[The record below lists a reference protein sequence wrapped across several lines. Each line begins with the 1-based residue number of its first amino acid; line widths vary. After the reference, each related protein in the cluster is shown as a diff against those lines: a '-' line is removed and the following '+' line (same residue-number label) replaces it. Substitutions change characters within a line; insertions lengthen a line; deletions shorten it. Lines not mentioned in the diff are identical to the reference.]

1 MTPPDFLFRV
11 SPLKL
16 HVRTATQTHGE
27 PAVYELFCRLNTTC
41 DKQETKQE
49 GEPAASAVQWSIWKT
64 YDEFQAFDN
73 QMRAVRESLFAKMMV
88 TVVFAPGHRMRAFFH
103 QDHTPG
109 FLEKRRAELD
119 FYMQRVM
126 LFPNVAEFS
135 KKRGGCKVLA
145 DFIGAE
151 QHIDCS
157 GLLVPMSPNMNV
169 SGDFSSSMG
178 MRRDDSTN
186 SDNRVSCVS
195 GVGTGDKVN
204 SVRKK
209 SRLEIEEEVAL
220 RCGDH
225 ELKRF
230 KKHARLFRK
239 ENDPVAAATAF
250 VEFLLKTFDPEF
262 AGWIVQRFVR
272 SLRSAEKREALR
284 AAASLSMASTDVDR
298 MEESRSQRRNCRTSS
313 QDDEGAD
320 HGVEKYGTFAMQC
333 NGTVVDSWFTCSHL
347 ISSVMV
353 EFLRVDQ
360 KLQGL
365 SDRHQ
370 NSDARAS
377 DPAILGRISRKKA
390 NRQILERVNALSNGD
405 ALTVDKFKQAAKALG
420 NQGMSGQ
427 AFADFLR
434 LTYGKQEA
442 EKLLLLVVEVI
453 PQPLVQQELRVA
465 LVR

>member
-41 DKQETKQE
+41 DQQEAQQE
-49 GEPAASAVQWSIWKT
+49 GEPAAAAAVQWSIWKT

-73 QMRAVRESLFAKMMV
+73 QMRAVRECLFAKMMV

-103 QDHTPG
+103 QDHTPS

-178 MRRDDSTN
+178 MQRDDSTN
-186 SDNRVSCVS
+186 SDNRVSCAS

-204 SVRKK
+204 SVRKR

-230 KKHARLFRK
+230 KKHARFFRK

-262 AGWIVQRFVR
+262 VGWIVQRFVR

-284 AAASLSMASTDVDR
+284 AAVSLSMASTGVDR

-320 HGVEKYGTFAMQC
+320 HGVEKY
-333 NGTVVDSWFTCSHL
+333 
-347 ISSVMV
+347 
-353 EFLRVDQ
+353 DQ

-377 DPAILGRISRKKA
+377 DPAIHGRISRKKA